1 MNCGPRSCADAGAF
15 ITNPTNVTN
24 AAAALI
30 VMKVLLAFGVLQL
43 RPSLAGFPDRVR
55 CPMIGRE
62 AFQRLVKQTV
72 VGWAKARCTVLP
84 SRRSPMRAVP
94 TRTALTAWARR
105 VVIRAKPEAPRP
117 PLPTLRPK
125 PRR

>member
-15 ITNPTNVTN
+15 ITNPTNATN

-30 VMKVLLAFGVLQL
+30 VMKVLLEFHVQQLQ
-43 RPSLAGFPDRVR
+43 PSLAGFPDRVR

-62 AFQRLVKQTV
+62 SLQRLVKQTV

-84 SRRSPMRAVP
+84 SRRTPMGAVP
-94 TRTALTAWARR
+94 ARTAWARR